1 MVYIVFLFTA
11 LAAVGQTAAIN
22 GICSFGGTHAVT
34 QGMNATNF
42 QQGVIPSCT
51 VTVYLTG
58 TLTKATIY
66 ADSLSTALSNPF
78 TANAAGSVAPG
89 QWIFFAAINQGY
101 DVVMSGGVSPN
112 IYSTPV
118 TLTDMFPGSSFS
130 GVTGSGTIGYIPVF
144 TGANS
149 LGNSVI
155 DQDVT
160 TAGAVTIMGHGLQVF
175 SDFAS
180 GDTNDIMLTTGTG
193 GIAQTFYSQTA
204 TGINIGIRDGGF
216 HIFGNGSGT
225 GRDVTFGM
233 SYGNVLF
240 ENSTSDGSA
249 PVEIY
254 GSGGTCANFFE
265 NQECGLAVSNGTMM
279 YGPLGIDAEYY
290 GTGEMRVVAPIDNTD
305 VFNSALGLTIRYPQ
319 GAATA
324 HQLVCLDSSGLAQTC
339 AVSTSTWDGIETE
352 SFWDNSSYISAQVTG
367 ITKCTFDNT
376 AVLGDYVVPSSTVA
390 GDCHDNGTVAGSPLI
405 GKVEYWGDY
414 STLGVQLYPI
424 GKQLFTSSVITTL
437 GDTIY
442 GGASGTATRL
452 TGNTATAKNF
462 LTQTGDGTI
471 SAAPAWGTISA
482 SDVPTLNQNTTG
494 TAANITATS
503 NSTLT
508 TLSALSLPYS
518 QVTGTPSTS
527 TTVNGTTCTLGSSC
541 TITAASSSI
550 GYATLSSGTVT
561 VSNTAACTP
570 SATCV
575 YKLTN
580 CGINSSAAI
589 GTLSV
594 GTVVAGTSFVI
605 NSETALAA
613 LAVDNSKVCWQIN

>member
-1 MVYIVFLFTA
+1 MNNKLALLVFFF
-11 LAAVGQTAAIN
+11 AVPSFASTAAIT
-22 GICSFGGTHAVT
+22 GYCTLG
-34 QGMNATNF
+34 ATPAKTSGLSSSN
-42 QQGVIPSCT
+42 QLQGVIPQCT

-58 TLTKATIY
+58 TTTLATIY
-66 ADSLSTALSNPF
+66 ADFSSTPLTNPF
-78 TANAAGSVAPG
+78 TANTDGS
-89 QWIFFAAINQGY
+89 WLLFTAINQGY
-101 DVVMSGGVSPN
+101 DVVLSGGFSPN

-180 GDTNDIMLTTGTG
+180 GDTNQIVLATGTG
-193 GIAQTFYSQTA
+193 GIEQTFYSQTA
-204 TGINIGIRDGGF
+204 TGINIGIRDGGL

-233 SYGNVLF
+233 SYGNVKF
-240 ENSTSDGSA
+240 QNGTSDGSA

-254 GSGGTCANFFE
+254 GDGGTCANFFE
-265 NQECGLAVSNGTMM
+265 NQECGLAVFNGTMM

-290 GTGEMRVVAPIDNTD
+290 GTGEMRVDAPIDNSD
-305 VFNSALGLTIRYPQ
+305 AVNSALGLTIRYPQ

-352 SFWDNSSYISAQVTG
+352 SFWNNSSYISAQVTG
-367 ITKCTFDNT
+367 LTKCTFDNT

-405 GKVEYWGDY
+405 GKVEYWGNY

-452 TGNTATAKNF
+452 AGNTTATKEF
-462 LTQTGDGTI
+462 LTQTGTGSA
-471 SAAPAWGTISA
+471 SAAPAWGTIAYTDLPIATS
-482 SDVPTLNQNTTG
+482 TTQG
-494 TAANITATS
+494 VVLLGATGGADIYGAATWANITGGV
-503 NSTLT
+503 
-508 TLSALSLPYS
+508 
-518 QVTGTPSTS
+518 QTGSGTS
-527 TTVNGTTCTLGSSC
+527 TRYLTGKHC
-541 TITAASSSI
+541 
-550 GYATLSSGTVT
+550 SSG
-561 VSNTAACTP
+561 NGEWGGYRC
-570 SATCV
+570 
-575 YKLTN
+575 Y
-580 CGINSSAAI
+580 
-589 GTLSV
+589 
-594 GTVVAGTSFVI
+594 
-605 NSETALAA
+605 
-613 LAVDNSKVCWQIN
+613 QQ